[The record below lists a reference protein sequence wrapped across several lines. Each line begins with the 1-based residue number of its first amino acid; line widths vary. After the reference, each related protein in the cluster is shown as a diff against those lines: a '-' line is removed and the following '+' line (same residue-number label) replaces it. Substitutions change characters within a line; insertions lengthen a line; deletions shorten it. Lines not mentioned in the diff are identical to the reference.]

1 MNRPVPEF
9 AQRASLSPAEAEV
22 HTLANGVR
30 VLVLPTPGL
39 PTAQV
44 SVFVRSGSL
53 HEPKRLGGISHVV
66 EHMAFKGTATRSCQ
80 QINLDAERL
89 GAEVNAHTDK
99 DHTAF
104 HMAGLARDAAAFV
117 GMLGDILRHGTFPAS
132 ELERERQVILQEFTE
147 DEDDAMS
154 TAFKLFDKLCF
165 GDHPAARPVIGSRK
179 HIERFTR
186 DDLIGYVQQQYT
198 GANVVV
204 GVIGGVQAE
213 DIVRAAEAALGDM
226 PTGTLHSVAP
236 PVHLGGVAAR
246 RLPGYAQAHV
256 VMGYPIASLTEDHHA
271 ALLAAAVFGEGMSSP
286 LMDRIREQLGLVYY
300 AACSADV
307 SATSGQ
313 LVIEASTSPEH
324 LDAYFAEV
332 TRLLG
337 EQAQALDPVDLER
350 ARNQLTVRLMRAQE
364 RPAQRLEAAVQDL
377 FAFGRVRPGAELMAR
392 LHAVPAAEVQG
403 VFKSLAERRA
413 AVALTGRIARGVDDR
428 VRAAFGLA

>member
-1 MNRPVPEF
+1 MNGPVPEF
-9 AQRASLSPAEAEV
+9 ALRASLTPAEAEV
-22 HTLANGVR
+22 HALANGVR
-30 VLVLPTPGL
+30 VLVLPTPGV

-66 EHMAFKGTATRSCQ
+66 EHMAFKGTVTRSCQ

-104 HMAGLARDAAAFV
+104 HMAGLARDAATFV
-117 GMLGDILRHGTFPAS
+117 GMLGDIVRHGTFPEA

-186 DDLIGYVQQQYT
+186 ADLIDYVQQQYT

-213 DIVRAAEAALGDM
+213 DIVRATEAALGDM
-226 PTGTLHSVAP
+226 PGGSLHSVAP
-236 PVHLGGVAAR
+236 PVHLGGVAAK
-246 RLPGYAQAHV
+246 RLAGYAQAHV

-324 LDAYFAEV
+324 LDAYFTET
-332 TRLLG
+332 TRLLRD
-337 EQAQALDPVDLER
+337 QAHALNPVDLER
-350 ARNQLTVRLMRAQE
+350 ARNQLTVRLLRAQE
-364 RPAQRLEAAVQDL
+364 RPVQRLESAVQDL
-377 FAFGRVRPGAELMAR
+377 FAFGRVRSGDELMQR
-392 LHAVPAAEVQG
+392 LQG
-403 VFKSLAERRA
+403 VQADQVQAVFASLAGQRP
-413 AVALTGRIARGVDDR
+413 AVALTGRVARGVDDR
-428 VRAAFGLA
+428 VRAMFGLH